1 MKEILLILTSFSE
14 FQLFVCLFCFG
25 FYPFM
30 SHVLGATAW
39 FDSSEE
45 NKKQKQK
52 ATGAE
57 ERTEAASTG
66 RK

>member
-1 MKEILLILTSFSE
+1 
-14 FQLFVCLFCFG
+14 
-25 FYPFM
+25 M
-30 SHVLGATAW
+30 SHVLETAW

-57 ERTEAASTG
+57 ERTEAASKG
-66 RK
+66 RKSNRHGGCDVIGNQSA